1 MTPEQ
6 QHLIKSSFA
15 KVAPIADTAAAMFYE
30 DLFTRDPRLRSLFK
44 DDMAEQRKKL
54 MLTLSVVVQNV
65 SNWEAISTT
74 VRTLGQ
80 RHVTY
85 GVHAEDYATV
95 GAALLATLEKGLG
108 PEFTP
113 DVRDA
118 WTACI
123 AKIAAEMLNA
133 TTAA

>member
-6 QHLIKSSFA
+6 QHLIKTSFS
-15 KVAPIADTAAAMFYE
+15 KIAPIADTAATLFYD
-30 DLFTRDPRLRSLFK
+30 DLFARDPRLRALFK

-65 SNWEAISTT
+65 SNWDAISMT
-74 VRTLGQ
+74 VRSLGR

-85 GVHAEDYATV
+85 GVSAGDYATV
-95 GAALLATLEKGLG
+95 GSALIATLEKGLG
-108 PEFTP
+108 SDFTP
-113 DVRDA
+113 EVREA

-123 AKIAAEMLNA
+123 TALAAEMVGA
-133 TTAA
+133 TAGI

>member
-15 KVAPIADTAAAMFYE
+15 KVAPIADTAATIFYD

-65 SNWEAISTT
+65 SNWDAISMT
-74 VRTLGQ
+74 VRTLGR

-85 GVHAEDYATV
+85 GVSADDYATV
-95 GAALLATLEKGLG
+95 GASLLATLEKGLG
-108 PEFTP
+108 DEFTP
-113 DVRDA
+113 EVRDA

-123 AKIAAEMLNA
+123 AKIADEMLGA
-133 TTAA
+133 TAAS